1 MQEGEYEM
9 ARTENWPALVASES
23 TVPTPAELA
32 EELCFGI
39 SALEGPLKD
48 ARETSYAAM
57 AVGELLTKV
66 DKEDTRF
73 TGLHH
78 LTNKLADAIEAIERE
93 RSRLFSIA
101 HRLHV
106 GEEDWQLCQAE
117 TRERT
122 ADDADAAD

>member
-32 EELCFGI
+32 EELCFGV

-57 AVGELLTKV
+57 AIGELLTKI
-66 DKEDTRF
+66 DREDTRF
-73 TGLHH
+73 TGLYH
-78 LTNKLADAIEAIERE
+78 LTSKLADAVEAIEEE

-106 GEEDWQLCQAE
+106 GEEDWQRSRAE
-117 TRERT
+117 SRERT
-122 ADDADAAD
+122 ADGADAAD